1 MMVFN
6 EVKVYEDRETDADFA
21 MIKSNY
27 SAYVYSPVGQTS
39 SDLKSTGGSDSY
51 TKWVE
56 SLKYGLAMPEGTK
69 MTPRVI
75 KVEVGDIFTTNTIKA
90 DAGTLSV
97 GNTLKIGTDG
107 YLTAGSGEGGDLDP
121 TFAVAKVYTM
131 PDLQPGVKLVRVA

>member
-1 MMVFN
+1 
-6 EVKVYEDRETDADFA
+6 

-51 TKWVE
+51 IKWVE
-56 SLKYGLAMPEGTK
+56 SLEYGLAMPSGTK
-69 MTPRVI
+69 MTPRVL

-90 DAGTLSV
+90 DASSLAV
-97 GNTLKIGTDG
+97 GDTLKIGEDG
-107 YLTAGSGEGGDLDP
+107 YLVAGEGAAGGDADP
-121 TFAVAKVYTM
+121 IFSVAKVYTM